1 LIARKYSHKPKPGKC
16 PKRMAEE
23 NFFKNAESSS
33 RDNRNIYNEFLIS
46 THEEYYNK
54 TIED

>member
-1 LIARKYSHKPKPGKC
+1 LIARKYSHKPKPEKC

-23 NFFKNAESSS
+23 NVFKNAESSS
-33 RDNRNIYNEFLIS
+33 RDRNIYNEFLKS